1 MRCDVCGTENPEGSK
16 FCIKCGND
24 LEAQGHIICG
34 ACGYEN
40 SADAKFCKKCGKS
53 LSEES
58 GKMAKDKADQE
69 NFNKA
74 KQLLDT
80 GVMENIV
87 QAREIFK
94 GLAASRD
101 VSAELNRCETLINQ
115 GNYNKAKQLIDSGDI
130 ANILQA
136 RELFRGLTTVRDVTG
151 KLEQCEKL
159 IDD

>member
-16 FCIKCGND
+16 FCINCGNN
-24 LEAQGHIICG
+24 LENQGHIICD

-40 SADAKFCKKCGKS
+40 PAGARFCQKCGKD
-53 LSEES
+53 LSEEN
-58 GKMAKDKADQE
+58 GRMAKDKADQE
-69 NFNKA
+69 
-74 KQLLDT
+74 
-80 GVMENIV
+80 
-87 QAREIFK
+87 
-94 GLAASRD
+94 
-101 VSAELNRCETLINQ
+101 
-115 GNYNKAKQLIDSGDI
+115 NYNKAKQLIDSGDI